1 MKIEFLDIAEAEL
14 DDAFEYYDEIYKGLG
29 TRFIEEIETALA
41 RVKVTPMAWQKSSHY
56 THRCL
61 LNRFPYSIVYQ
72 IRNDLILVVAIACTH
87 QKPNYWIDRIEN

>member
-41 RVKVTPMAWQKSSHY
+41 IIKVTPMACKSLVNTPIDACSTVFLIQSY
-56 THRCL
+56 TR
-61 LNRFPYSIVYQ
+61 
-72 IRNDLILVVAIACTH
+72 T
-87 QKPNYWIDRIEN
+87 EMT